1 MDTIAVTF
9 VIFAAV
15 ALGIVLVVGLAALLH
30 IRQGR
35 RERLQMKQHLR
46 NI

>member
-1 MDTIAVTF
+1 MEAFAITF

-15 ALGIVLVVGLAALLH
+15 ALGVVLVVGLAAWLQ
-30 IRQGR
+30 IRRGR
-35 RERLQMKQHLR
+35 HERLQMKQHLR